1 MGISVQLKLEKM
13 VSSVVSKPKTSATH
27 PGFTRMITE
36 AITALQ
42 SRNGSSRMAILK
54 YITENYK
61 VESAK
66 PVVNVR
72 LSLKRMVDQNLL
84 KMGRE
89 SGKGAGCYKLVKVVK
104 KRSEDSETKK
114 VSSKS
119 KTGKRE
125 TKTQK
130 STGSKPKTKKVTAKS
145 NSKKDTKA
153 KPSVDKVKK
162 TSSKKMATPKK
173 QKGKL
178 STKKVASISKKP
190 ATKKTISAKG
200 SVKKVAPKVLTKKKT
215 PQKKTKTPV
224 KKNNGKKK

>member
-1 MGISVQLKLEKM
+1 MGSVQLKLEKM

-84 KMGRE
+84 KMGKNE
-89 SGKGAGCYKLVKVVK
+89 VKT
-104 KRSEDSETKK
+104 RRPR
-114 VSSKS
+114 KS
-119 KTGKRE
+119 QVNLR
-125 TKTQK
+125 
-130 STGSKPKTKKVTAKS
+130 PAR
-145 NSKKDTKA
+145 
-153 KPSVDKVKK
+153 
-162 TSSKKMATPKK
+162 
-173 QKGKL
+173 GKL
-178 STKKVASISKKP
+178 K
-190 ATKKTISAKG
+190 
-200 SVKKVAPKVLTKKKT
+200 LRNL
-215 PQKKTKTPV
+215 Q
-224 KKNNGKKK
+224 